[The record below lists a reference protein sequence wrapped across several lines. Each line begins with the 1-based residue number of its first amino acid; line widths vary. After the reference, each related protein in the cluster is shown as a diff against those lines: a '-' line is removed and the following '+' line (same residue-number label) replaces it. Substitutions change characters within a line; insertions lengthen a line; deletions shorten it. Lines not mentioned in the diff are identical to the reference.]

1 MPARLACYGWQASD
15 GKKSH
20 SIFVKEN
27 ENVTGQVYQDLL
39 KRHFLPWLRAN
50 YAPGTYVYQ
59 QDGARCHTSASTVA
73 FLKREK
79 EEFWSKEMWPPSSPN
94 LNPLDYSIWA
104 RLVTKVNSKRH
115 TSVTNLKK
123 VIKKEWEAMEKDY
136 IKKVTSRFRSRLE
149 RVLEND
155 GAYVS

>member
-1 MPARLACYGWQASD
+1 M
-15 GKKSH
+15 
-20 SIFVKEN
+20 KEN
-27 ENVTGQVYQDLL
+27 EKVTGQVYQDLL